1 VIVADDDS
9 MEVDGP
15 AAAAPPLHEDVED
28 KELEPVSDE
37 DGEAIFDANSD
48 DEPGV

>member
-1 VIVADDDS
+1 VIVAEDDG

-15 AAAAPPLHEDVED
+15 RVPAPAEVEEDEDEEVE
-28 KELEPVSDE
+28 PISNE

-48 DEPGV
+48 DEA

>member
-1 VIVADDDS
+1 VIIAEDDG

-15 AAAAPPLHEDVED
+15 RVPAPAEVEEDEDEEVEAIN
-28 KELEPVSDE
+28 DE

-48 DEPGV
+48 DDA